1 MDREELTMNVAI
13 TIVDG
18 AKVLNAARHPAWQ
31 TEQSLSAVGLFNLD
45 NEC

>member
-1 MDREELTMNVAI
+1 MDREELTMYVAS

-31 TEQSLSAVGLFNLD
+31 TEQSLSAVELFNLD